1 VSFSPNGVAHSLSLV
16 TDPDPPSGGF
26 GANGMAYN
34 RSSTGGASW
43 EPPIMLIADETGRY
57 LNDKNSITA
66 DPNDA
71 RFVYAIWD
79 RLQEPG
85 RAVANP
91 ENQRGGAF
99 KGPIML
105 ARSTDNGRSFEPARK
120 IYESGANKQTIGNQI
135 VVRPQGQLIDFFGD
149 ITNNSNRRQSIGPV
163 NISYIVSSDHGSTW
177 SHPTASTINS
187 Q

>member
-1 VSFSPNGVAHSLSLV
+1 MSLV
-16 TDPDPPSGGF
+16 TDPDPASGGF

-34 RSSTGGASW
+34 RSTNGGASW

-105 ARSTDNGRSFEPARK
+105 ARSTDNGQLVRA
-120 IYESGANKQTIGNQI
+120 
-135 VVRPQGQLIDFFGD
+135 RPQDLRE
-149 ITNNSNRRQSIGPV
+149 RRQQADDRQPDRRAPAG
-163 NISYIVSSDHGSTW
+163 
-177 SHPTASTINS
+177 
-187 Q
+187 